1 MQSANAPMD
10 ISRKAKSAV
19 YSSASSTMRLWKRP
33 CGFTIVE
40 LMVAVLIAGI
50 LVAVVVPSYSRY
62 MDQMRVTHAI
72 SDIYSLQMTI
82 ETFLASNGSL
92 PEDLADAGEGGFR
105 DPWGNPYE
113 YLRVVDDGKKVKGHP
128 NVGQLRKDHQLH
140 PVNTDYDL
148 YSMGK
153 DGKSA
158 SPFTAQISQDDIVRA
173 NDGAFVGLVSD
184 Y

>member
-1 MQSANAPMD
+1 MGAIASLCFP
-10 ISRKAKSAV
+10 RKAKTGVFNSVPSAI
-19 YSSASSTMRLWKRP
+19 RLWTRP
-33 CGFTIVE
+33 GGFTIVE
-40 LMVAVLIAGI
+40 LMVAVLVFGI
-50 LVAVVVPSYSRY
+50 LCAVGVASYSRY
-62 MDQMRVTHAI
+62 RDQARVTQAI
-72 SDIYSLQMTI
+72 SDIYGLMMSI
-82 ETFLASNGSL
+82 ESFVARTGTLPESLAS
-92 PEDLADAGEGGFR
+92 AGEDGRR

-113 YLRVVDDGKKVKGHP
+113 YLRVVDDGKHGKGH
-128 NVGQLRKDHQLH
+128 LRKDRSLH

>member
-1 MQSANAPMD
+1 
-10 ISRKAKSAV
+10 
-19 YSSASSTMRLWKRP
+19 
-33 CGFTIVE
+33 
-40 LMVAVLIAGI
+40 MVAVLILGI
-50 LVAVVVPSYSRY
+50 LAAVVVASYSRY
-62 MDQMRVTHAI
+62 IEQTRLVRAI

-82 ETFLASNGSL
+82 ENFLARNGNL
-92 PEDLADAGEGGFR
+92 PESLADVGEGGFR
-105 DPWGNPYE
+105 DPWGNAYQ
-113 YLRVVDDGKKVKGHP
+113 YLRVVDDGKHGKGH
-128 NVGQLRKDHQLH
+128 VRKDRSLH

-158 SPFTAQISQDDIVRA
+158 SAFTAQISQDDVVRA